1 MKLLVRFSRFVFAL
15 IAGLLFTISLILVVP
30 CYFFV
35 FSAYSKD
42 KAPHAAHKISRTWTK
57 VLFLLFLI
65 RVKVGNRNF
74 IDSRKTYIFIANH
87 RSLLD
92 IPAYAYACKNTIRF
106 LAKIELTKI
115 PLMGYII
122 NKLYVS
128 VDRKDKEAR
137 KQSMERMKDSLKEHV
152 SVFICPEGT
161 RNKTDEPLLDFRDGA
176 FRLAIE
182 SQLPLAILTVR
193 NTEKLLSP
201 FKLFSL
207 SPGTIY
213 CTWSKPIE
221 TKGMTED
228 DLGRLKEMA
237 RELMLKTLDHVM
249 IVN

>member
-1 MKLLVRFSRFVFAL
+1 MELVVRPLRFIFAL
-15 IAGLLFTISLILVVP
+15 WAGILFILSLLLVVP

-35 FSAYSKD
+35 FSLYPKD
-42 KAPHAAHKISRTWTK
+42 KAPHVAHKISRSWTK
-57 VLFLLFLI
+57 ILFVLFLI
-65 RVKVGNRNF
+65 RVKVRNREF
-74 IDSRKTYIFIANH
+74 IDAGQTYVFIANH
-87 RSLLD
+87 LSLLD
-92 IPAYAYACKNTIRF
+92 IPAYAFSCRNTIRF

-122 NKLYVS
+122 NHLYIS

-137 KQSMERMKDSLKEHV
+137 MQSMERMKSSLKEGV

-161 RNKTDEPLLDFRDGA
+161 RNKTDQPLLDFRDGA

-182 SQLPLAILTVR
+182 SQLPLVVLTIR

-201 FKLFSL
+201 FKLLSL

-221 TKGMTED
+221 TKGMTEE
-228 DLGRLKEMA
+228 DLPRLKEIA
-237 RELMLKTLDHVM
+237 RELMLDCLKEAEKG
-249 IVN
+249 

>member
-1 MKLLVRFSRFVFAL
+1 MKLVVQLLRFIFAL
-15 IAGLLFTISLILVVP
+15 WAGILFIISLLLVVP

-35 FSAYSKD
+35 FSLYPKD
-42 KAPHAAHKISRTWTK
+42 KAPHAAHKISRSWTK
-57 VLFLLFLI
+57 ILFVLFLI
-65 RVKVGNRNF
+65 RVNVKNKEL
-74 IDSRKTYIFIANH
+74 IDPKQTYVFIANH
-87 RSLLD
+87 LSLLD
-92 IPAYAYACKNTIRF
+92 IPAYAFACKNTIRF

-122 NKLYVS
+122 NHLYIS

-137 KQSMERMKDSLKEHV
+137 MQSMERMKSSLKENV

-161 RNKTDEPLLDFRDGA
+161 RNKTDQPLLEFRDGA

-182 SQLPLAILTVR
+182 SQLPLAVLTVT

-213 CTWSKPIE
+213 CTWNKPIE
-221 TKGMTED
+221 TKGMNEN
-228 DLGRLKEMA
+228 DLPRLKEMA
-237 RELMLKTLDHVM
+237 RELMLGGLKETEKR
-249 IVN
+249 